1 MTDSATGPAAQ
12 PRLPLLMANR
22 ERPLSPHLQVY
33 NWQVQMVTSI
43 LHRATG
49 VVLVVGSLL
58 IVWAL
63 LALAAGAGHWAS
75 FGGFARSPL
84 GFLIL
89 FGWSWALAFHLING
103 IRHLVQDAGWGYK
116 VETFIRSSWVSVI
129 GSLVLTALIW
139 LIAMAQGGSA

>member
-1 MTDSATGPAAQ
+1 
-12 PRLPLLMANR
+12 MANRERSR

-33 NWQVQMVTSI
+33 RWQVQMVTSI

-49 VVLVVGSLL
+49 VILVLGSLL
-58 IVWAL
+58 IVCAL
-63 LALAAGAGHWAS
+63 LALAAGPQEWS
-75 FGGFARSPL
+75 EFSRFTRSPL

-89 FGWSWALAFHLING
+89 FGWSWALSFHLVNG
-103 IRHLVQDAGWGYK
+103 IRHLVQDAGWGYQ

-139 LIAMAQGGSA
+139 LIAMAQRGGA